1 MMKTTI
7 LVSIILAT
15 SSLLIACDN
24 NTEQFE
30 PIAGEE
36 SAVLSETLKAQ
47 ILSDTATLLPEE
59 VEGLMLMQEEEKM
72 AHDVYSSFY
81 DKFGLRVFANIAN
94 SESKHMEAVL
104 WLINSYKLT
113 DPASN
118 ELGVFENADIQNLYN
133 KFIAEGVNEVEALK
147 IGAFIEEYDIADLE
161 KLISETGNMYIVRV
175 YTNLLN
181 GSKNHLRAFVKNL
194 SSRNVVYQP
203 SVLSQT
209 EYAEI
214 IGAN

>member
-1 MMKTTI
+1 MKTTI
-7 LVSIILAT
+7 LVSFILAT
-15 SSLLIACDN
+15 SSLLVACDN

-59 VEGLMLMQEEEKM
+59 VEGLMLMREEEKM

-133 KFIAEGVNEVEALK
+133 QFMAEGVNEVEALK

-203 SVLSQT
+203 SILSQT

>member
-59 VEGLMLMQEEEKM
+59 VEGLMLMREEEKM

>member
-1 MMKTTI
+1 MKTTI
-7 LVSIILAT
+7 LVSFILAT
-15 SSLLIACDN
+15 SSLLVACDN

-30 PIAGEE
+30 PIAEEE

-59 VEGLMLMQEEEKM
+59 VEGLMLMREEEKM

-133 KFIAEGVNEVEALK
+133 KFMAEGVNEVEALK

>member
-1 MMKTTI
+1 MKTTI
-7 LVSIILAT
+7 LVSFILAT

-59 VEGLMLMQEEEKM
+59 VEGLMLMREEEKM

-133 KFIAEGVNEVEALK
+133 KFMAEGVNEVEALK
-147 IGAFIEEYDIADLE
+147 IGASIEEYDIADLE

-203 SVLSQT
+203 SILSQT